1 MAEDVQT
8 HYWGY
13 VRGSFTGA
21 VVKSA
26 HKELLRFDSA
36 HEAYLFLIRAGWS
49 SWGYYPAHGMLFQKP
64 LKQKRK

>member
-1 MAEDVQT
+1 MPEDVQT
-8 HYWGY
+8 HYWCY
-13 VRGSFTGA
+13 VQGNG

-36 HEAYLFLIRAGWS
+36 HEGYLFLIRAGWS

-64 LKQKRK
+64 LKRKRK